1 MEPTPRLFQC
11 VRCYK
16 QTMVCSKCDRGQIY
30 CSRECAVLARIKS
43 MKLAGARYQATFTG
57 RRKHAARQACY
68 RQRLCKIVT
77 HHGSPPTS
85 PHAPMASLKNKPNQQ
100 ENGQKKST
108 LSCCFCARRV
118 SEWLRHDFLRR
129 RGLNKSSVSRARP
142 QAP

>member
-11 VRCYK
+11 VRCHN

-43 MKLAGARYQATFTG
+43 MKLAGARYQASFTG

-77 HHGSPPTS
+77 HHGSPPPP
-85 PHAPMASLKNKPNQQ
+85 PHAPMAPLENKPNQQ
-100 ENGQKKST
+100 KNGQMMLT
-108 LSCCFCARRV
+108 LTCCFCERRV
-118 SEWLRHDFLRR
+118 SDWLRHDFLRR
-129 RGLNKSSVSRARP
+129 RGHNKSPGSHACP